1 MATLVY
7 RIMGRNINKY
17 FYISVD
23 NISLTSIEVSS
34 LDYFKINKIIFTS
47 IGAYIHVFFAFLTF
61 RSLWQLDFMGQ
72 ALERDQKIHD
82 LWLLCS

>member
-17 FYISVD
+17 FYVSVD
-23 NISLTSIEVSS
+23 NTSLTSIEVSS

-61 RSLWQLDFMGQ
+61 RSLWQLGFYGTGIG
-72 ALERDQKIHD
+72 ERPEDP
-82 LWLLCS
+82 

>member
-1 MATLVY
+1 
-7 RIMGRNINKY
+7 MGPNINKY
-17 FYISVD
+17 FYISDD

-61 RSLWQLDFMGQ
+61 RFLWQLGFYGTGIG
-72 ALERDQKIHD
+72 ERPEDPWFVAIVFIMT
-82 LWLLCS
+82 

>member
-1 MATLVY
+1 MATPVY
-7 RIMGRNINKY
+7 RIMGPNINKY

-23 NISLTSIEVSS
+23 NTSLTSIEVSS

-47 IGAYIHVFFAFLTF
+47 IGAYIHVFLP
-61 RSLWQLDFMGQ
+61 SLLSVLSGSWDFMGQ

>member
-1 MATLVY
+1 MATPVY
-7 RIMGRNINKY
+7 RIMGPNINKY

-23 NISLTSIEVSS
+23 NTSLTSIEVSS
-34 LDYFKINKIIFTS
+34 LDYFKINKIIFMS
-47 IGAYIHVFFAFLTF
+47 FLP
-61 RSLWQLDFMGQ
+61 SLLSVLSGIWDFMGQ